1 MDEKQKQYEK
11 NRKNGVALNF
21 RVSDRISKTLD
32 MIAEQKGISRS
43 EVCRQ
48 QLEGLVYQPPLFSKE
63 DSEQMKYDLKKI
75 GNNMNQA
82 TKNLNKLTKYFQE
95 KSEIQTK
102 TSLSVFDSD
111 RFQLFQ
117 DERANIISKKLR
129 ITKIDEIFSENT
141 RNHFRYSELSEQEQE
156 YFNYFVSINKRPATK
171 EEYSHS
177 MLNGLKQSIE
187 IIQEFKQESKKLWEL
202 L

>member
-1 MDEKQKQYEK
+1 
-11 NRKNGVALNF
+11 
-21 RVSDRISKTLD
+21 
-32 MIAEQKGISRS
+32 
-43 EVCRQ
+43 
-48 QLEGLVYQPPLFSKE
+48 
-63 DSEQMKYDLKKI
+63 
-75 GNNMNQA
+75 MNQA